1 MPQQQNLR
9 GRKNFRRLKA
19 IERMEAKLQNPITD
33 AKNPKDNTNVE
44 AMKITLEN
52 TKNKVQGTP
61 EEIRAVKTKI
71 DRSRRGKKGK

>member
-19 IERMEAKLQNPITD
+19 IGYMEERIKNPITD

-44 AMKITLEN
+44 AMKVSLEN
-52 TKNKVQGTP
+52 TKNKVQETP
-61 EEIRAVKTKI
+61 EEIRAIKTKV

>member
-19 IERMEAKLQNPITD
+19 IGYMEERIKNPITD

-44 AMKITLEN
+44 AMEITLEN
-52 TKNKVQGTP
+52 TKKNVQGTP
-61 EEIRAVKTKI
+61 KEIKAIKSKV